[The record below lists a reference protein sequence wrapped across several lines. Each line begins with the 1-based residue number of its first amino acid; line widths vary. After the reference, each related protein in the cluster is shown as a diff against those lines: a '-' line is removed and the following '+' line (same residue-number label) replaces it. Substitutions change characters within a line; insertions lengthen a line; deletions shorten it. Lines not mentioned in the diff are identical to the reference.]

1 MRQGTPS
8 TLPQILNRDELV
20 CLFTVT
26 TNVKHRAVLMTA
38 YAAGLRAGELGRLQV
53 SDIDSARMCLRVDQ
67 GKGNKDRYVSLS
79 PWLLEHLRE
88 YWRRE
93 RPKHWLF
100 LTRPLDRPMNRS
112 TPARIYQV
120 AKDKA
125 RNRFGRGGFLFL
137 GGAIGRRRDVT
148 LSSHA
153 RGE

>member
-79 PWLLEHLRE
+79 PRLLELCA
-88 YWRRE
+88 
-93 RPKHWLF
+93 
-100 LTRPLDRPMNRS
+100 S
-112 TPARIYQV
+112 TGAVSVPSTGCFSLGPSTAR
-120 AKDKA
+120 
-125 RNRFGRGGFLFL
+125 
-137 GGAIGRRRDVT
+137 
-148 LSSHA
+148 
-153 RGE
+153 